1 MNNNEPSAILEF
13 KNTDKLLKELEK
25 LSHAS
30 STLRAGTIV
39 EGRVNNIVNF
49 GAFVELPNGQTGFI
63 HISKISSSYVK
74 DIHDFLSVGQKVH
87 VKILSVED
95 DKIALSLK
103 QAQTSPEP
111 RPQPSPEPQPKPL
124 PEPVPNPDKHEQK
137 KIYITERDKLGR
149 AQNAQNRPF
158 RFVPHSVIRPIIK
171 EEQQQKKSSLRE
183 IVDLM
188 SKGTIGAFEI
198 GLVYWV
204 GRLRFS
210 NKAML
215 TDLVHAGFIDR
226 TRLIKTENPANKMD
240 TKLDLLVKH
249 DLVRRVQIQTFEIAE
264 EVGKNTGTIIYILN
278 QNGKSTLKE
287 IGLTDVKHSD
297 FDIVQDG
304 NTAKKILAAN
314 QWLVFM
320 LTHFKETISENFET
334 SNTFQVRAD
343 ERFGAKFFGTVIV
356 NGETLVGEAVRRVE
370 DFEQHTNKNT
380 LREKLERWI
389 KIFDNFKNL
398 YIRRANSG
406 VDKFI
411 IERRPVLIYICE
423 DDEHIDE
430 IRKIFADILAE
441 HPNQEIWF
449 TTDLRIFNK
458 DMVGQRFLKEDLN
471 RQCVVFDLQKRLG
484 VQETATSSKISLE
497 R

>member
-1 MNNNEPSAILEF
+1 MNNNEPSATLEF

-30 STLRAGTIV
+30 STLRAGIIV
-39 EGRVNNIVNF
+39 TGRVKNIVNF
-49 GAFVELPNGQTGFI
+49 GAFVELPNGQTGFV

-74 DIHDFLSVGQKVH
+74 DIHSFLSVGQKVQ
-87 VKILSVED
+87 VEILSVED
-95 DKIALSLK
+95 NKIELSLK
-103 QAQTSPEP
+103 QA
-111 RPQPSPEPQPKPL
+111 PQPKPL
-124 PEPVPNPDKHEQK
+124 PEPAPDPDKHEQK
-137 KIYITERDKLGR
+137 KIYSTERDKLGR

-171 EEQQQKKSSLRE
+171 EEQQQQKKSSLRE

-188 SKGTIGAFEI
+188 SKGTIAAFEI
-198 GLVYWV
+198 GLVYWI

-314 QWLVFM
+314 QWLIFM
-320 LTHFKETISENFET
+320 LTHFKEAIGENFEI
-334 SNTFQVRAD
+334 SHFFQMRAD
-343 ERFGAKFFGTVIV
+343 ERLGARFFGTVIV

-430 IRKIFADILAE
+430 IRKTFADILAE

-471 RQCVVFDLQKRLG
+471 RQCVVLDLQKRLG
-484 VQETATSSKISLE
+484 VQETATSSKI
-497 R
+497 

>member
-1 MNNNEPSAILEF
+1 
-13 KNTDKLLKELEK
+13 
-25 LSHAS
+25 
-30 STLRAGTIV
+30 
-39 EGRVNNIVNF
+39 
-49 GAFVELPNGQTGFI
+49 
-63 HISKISSSYVK
+63 
-74 DIHDFLSVGQKVH
+74 
-87 VKILSVED
+87 
-95 DKIALSLK
+95 LK
-103 QAQTSPEP
+103 QTQAKPKSKPQTSSE
-111 RPQPSPEPQPKPL
+111 PQPKSQPKPL
-124 PEPVPNPDKHEQK
+124 PETVQDTDKHEK
-137 KIYITERDKLGR
+137 KIYSTERDKLGR
-149 AQNAQNRPF
+149 AQNAQNCPF

-171 EEQQQKKSSLRE
+171 EEQQKKSSLRE

-188 SKGTIGAFEI
+188 SAGTIGAFEI

-215 TDLVHAGFIDR
+215 TDLVYAGFIDR
-226 TRLIKTENPANKMD
+226 TRLIKSENPANKMD

-249 DLVRRVQIQTFEIAE
+249 GLIRRVQIQSFEISE
-264 EVGKNTGTIIYILN
+264 DVSKNTGIKIYILD

-320 LTHFKETISENFET
+320 LTHFKEAISEDFET

-370 DFEQHTNKNT
+370 DFEQHSHRNT

-389 KIFDNFKNL
+389 KIFDNFKNI
-398 YIRRANSG
+398 YIRRTNSG

-441 HPNQEIWF
+441 NPNQEIWF

-458 DMVGQRFLKEDLN
+458 DMVEQRFLKEAPN
-471 RQCVVFDLQKRLG
+471 RQCVVLDLQKRLN
-484 VQETATSSKISLE
+484 VQETVALSKISLE